1 MKDTR
6 FSKFVIFTNALV
18 PLALLLWDA
27 YHQRLGAN
35 PPEFMTRTTG
45 MLTLIF
51 LTVTLAVT
59 PVGQITGLNWL
70 TKFRRMLGLF
80 AFFYGF
86 LHLLTYIWFDRY
98 FNLRSIPGDVAT
110 RPFIALG
117 MLAFFLMV
125 PLAITSTN
133 KMVKRLGGKRWSKLH
148 KLVYAAGVAG
158 ALHFYLFVKSDTR
171 LPLTFGFHSVTVAGT
186 SVVCEVLSTSGPR
199 ASIARWFR
207 VARVTIL

>member
-1 MKDTR
+1 MKDTH

-51 LTVTLAVT
+51 LTVTLALT
-59 PVGQITGLNWL
+59 PVRKITGLNWL

-98 FNLRSIPGDVAT
+98 FNLRSIPGDVVT

-133 KMVKRLGGKRWSKLH
+133 RMVKRLGGKGWSKLH
-148 KLVYAAGVAG
+148 KLIYAAGVAG

-171 LPLTFGFHSVTVAGT
+171 LPLTFGFILLLLLGHRLFVKFYPPQSESLDR
-186 SVVCEVLSTSGPR
+186 SVVPR
-199 ASIARWFR
+199 R
-207 VARVTIL
+207 